1 MIDVSTLAL
10 NMTFLMTLG
19 IGLLMFLTHV
29 LVFTIML
36 MLAGAARLA
45 VLTFTAI
52 WEIMMP
58 HGKALPR
65 ETPLSATSVP
75 ALMGAGRRSSPSD
88 GRPLSHS
95 APKVLG

>member
-1 MIDVSTLAL
+1 MMDVSTLAL

-29 LVFTIML
+29 LFLTIML
-36 MLAGAARLA
+36 MLAGASRLA

-52 WEIMMP
+52 WKRMMP

-65 ETPLSATSVP
+65 ETPSRLRVSRLLWQRDVDQVP
-75 ALMGAGRRSSPSD
+75 VMADRYPT
-88 GRPLSHS
+88 PLQ
-95 APKVLG
+95 KF